1 MGNLMKRATAFILTA
16 ALAFSLLSQTTAFA
30 SSKKNYV
37 TRGYVLQQI
46 EKTIGAT
53 KKATKSEFS
62 AVTDVKEG
70 RKRDSVI

>member
-30 SSKKNYV
+30 ASKKNYV

-46 EKTIGAT
+46 ELSHNSVLLSPKMCFISRNILLIG
-53 KKATKSEFS
+53 
-62 AVTDVKEG
+62 
-70 RKRDSVI
+70 IY